1 MELEPEAKKHST
13 KDTQAHPDR
22 TGQVP
27 SSDLRTEPS
36 VGTGLPTALGIWE
49 DGLVGE
55 EVAT

>member
-1 MELEPEAKKHST
+1 MNGAGAGGS
-13 KDTQAHPDR
+13 R

-27 SSDLRTEPS
+27 SSDPRMEPP
-36 VGTGLPTALGIWE
+36 VGTGLPTALRIWE